1 LFRLSL
7 SISLGV
13 NKATQIR
20 QPGDLIVDGSASKDP
35 ELLDDE
41 PHEPMTIQTRLAAER
56 EKLGRTR
63 GAEVVRCDCVTWM
76 VKLCEIPMHKMEDEE
91 PSLKHLEALK
101 LPDFVTCSCHS
112 LRMAERDVREGRR
125 ARSPSPQQ
133 PAMSATPAF
142 TKRLAAGLEALP
154 WHIILI

>member
-1 LFRLSL
+1 
-7 SISLGV
+7 
-13 NKATQIR
+13 
-20 QPGDLIVDGSASKDP
+20 
-35 ELLDDE
+35 
-41 PHEPMTIQTRLAAER
+41 MTIQTRLAAER

-76 VKLCEIPMHKMEDEE
+76 VKLCEIPMPKMEDEE

-101 LPDFVTCSCHS
+101 LPCFVTCSCHS

-154 WHIILI
+154 WHIILIYIVSGNVSQDRFTKHRDTVDG